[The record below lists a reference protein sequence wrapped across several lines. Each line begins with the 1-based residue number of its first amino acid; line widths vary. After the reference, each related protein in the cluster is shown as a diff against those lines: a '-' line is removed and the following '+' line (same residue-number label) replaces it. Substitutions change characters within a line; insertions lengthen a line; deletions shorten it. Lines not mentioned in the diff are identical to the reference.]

1 MRSVAILCLVAA
13 LPSLGSARSAE
24 PVLIDP
30 PIWKADRL
38 YAYYGENEVDADRTL
53 KGIEILVTGKIEK
66 IGKDI
71 LDVPYVTL
79 CGEKRTSIFGVQ
91 CVFTKADESQL
102 AKLSRGDTIVISG
115 TDDGKLGNV
124 ILRACRI
131 VGAAELDEIQKKANE
146 EFRQRRA
153 KIEERYRLA
162 TARERAAAAEKAKE
176 ERAKRLAELER
187 VEKAKWR
194 TWTSA
199 DGQHTIEAKF
209 LKAIGPN
216 IYLQKRDGSR
226 IAVDVEKVSDVDRQW
241 IANKA
246 RR

>member
-1 MRSVAILCLVAA
+1 MWPLYPL
-13 LPSLGSARSAE
+13 SAQPGSAE

-38 YAYYGENEVDADRTL
+38 YAYYGENEVDAARTL

-146 EFRQRRA
+146 EFRRRRA

-162 TARERAAAAEKAKE
+162 TAQSGPRPR
-176 ERAKRLAELER
+176 KRPRKSVQSGWPSWSGSKRPSGGPGPAPMGSIR
-187 VEKAKWR
+187 
-194 TWTSA
+194 
-199 DGQHTIEAKF
+199 
-209 LKAIGPN
+209 LKP
-216 IYLQKRDGSR
+216 S
-226 IAVDVEKVSDVDRQW
+226 S
-241 IANKA
+241 
-246 RR
+246 